1 MSKEHFNGMASVSN
15 DESNVLLRE
24 ILDNQKEALDLNGQ
38 LVLLNEK
45 MDKLIDCVDK
55 KMQPSSTVNAILS
68 TTHALSS
75 IVFIVLVALFLGL
88 GDGIMERWLGPG
100 EVDHES
106 IEKIIRVL
114 EKASQ
119 PAASPGPSE

>member
-1 MSKEHFNGMASVSN
+1 MVNVSN

-55 KMQPSSTVNAILS
+55 KMQPSSTVNAVLS
-68 TTHALSS
+68 NTHALSS
-75 IVFIVLVALFLGL
+75 IVFIILVALFLGL

-100 EVDHES
+100 EVDDES

-119 PAASPGPSE
+119 SAASSGPSE

>member
-1 MSKEHFNGMASVSN
+1 MSKEHLNGMVNVSN

-55 KMQPSSTVNAILS
+55 KMQPSSTVNAVLS
-68 TTHALSS
+68 NTHALSS
-75 IVFIVLVALFLGL
+75 IVFIILVALFLGL
-88 GDGIMERWLGPG
+88 GDGIMERWLGTG
-100 EVDHES
+100 EVADES

-119 PAASPGPSE
+119 SAASSGPSE

>member
-1 MSKEHFNGMASVSN
+1 MSKEHFNGMVGVSN

-55 KMQPSSTVNAILS
+55 KMQPPSTINAILS
-68 TTHALSS
+68 NTHALSS

-88 GDGIMERWLGPG
+88 GDDIMERWLGPG
-100 EVDHES
+100 EVTDES

-114 EKASQ
+114 ERASQ
-119 PAASPGPSE
+119 PATTSEAP

>member
-68 TTHALSS
+68 NTHALSS
-75 IVFIVLVALFLGL
+75 MVFIVLVALFLGL